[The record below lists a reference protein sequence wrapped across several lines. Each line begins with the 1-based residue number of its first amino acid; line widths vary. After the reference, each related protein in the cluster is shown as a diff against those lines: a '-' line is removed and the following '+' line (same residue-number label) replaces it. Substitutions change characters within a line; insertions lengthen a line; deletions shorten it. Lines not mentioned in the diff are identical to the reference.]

1 MDLVYTGVRPVTYP
15 KTSNFRTVFE
25 KQLVPSNKMLIATGY
40 VSEDSLMELKAIL
53 EFYKDQSKT
62 KGCDL
67 VIGMHGREGFTRSQY
82 EAACSL
88 GTFLRDS
95 KIGEVR
101 VCTAFKFHGKV
112 YSFLKSTKPIASIV
126 GSSNLSNIL
135 GSVSQWEADVLVTE
149 RKQLKKLIELHNDLT
164 DKATKPLLE
173 FEDVKLISQ
182 SSLLEGR
189 IGAEKVPDSELKNVQ
204 ENKTGLEFKIPL
216 KTELKSN
223 LNAYFGKGR
232 MSSTGAV
239 RPRPWYEVEV
249 IVPKVITSQKGYPK
263 IKDPFTVYT
272 DDGWKFRCKV
282 SGQNS
287 KNFRSED
294 DLQTLGRWIKGRLE
308 EARVLRVGE
317 LIKNETLELYGVNE
331 LLLAATKDPN
341 VWYLSFS
348 PKEV

>member
-1 MDLVYTGVRPVTYP
+1 MDLVYTGVLPVTYP
-15 KTSNFRTVFE
+15 KISNFRTVFE

-67 VIGMHGREGFTRSQY
+67 IIGMHGREGFTRSQY

-88 GTFLRDS
+88 GIFLRDS

-112 YSFLKSTKPIASIV
+112 YSFLKSSKPIASIV

-135 GSVSQWEADVLVTE
+135 GSVSQWEADVLITE
-149 RKQLKKLIELHNDLT
+149 RKQLNKLIELHNDLA

-173 FEDVKLISQ
+173 FEEVKLISQ
-182 SSLLEGR
+182 SNLLEGR
-189 IGAEKVPDSELKNVQ
+189 IGAEEITDSELNSVKQNR
-204 ENKTGLEFKIPL
+204 TGVNFKIPL
-216 KTELKSN
+216 KTEIRSN

-232 MSSTGAV
+232 MSSQGAV

-249 IVPKVITSQKGYPK
+249 IVSKAITSQKGYPK
-263 IKDPFTVYT
+263 NKQPFTVYT

-294 DLQTLGRWIKGRLE
+294 DLQTLGRWMKGRLE
-308 EARVLRVGE
+308 EAGVLRVGE
-317 LIKNETLELYGVNE
+317 LIKNETLELYGTND

>member
-1 MDLVYTGVRPVTYP
+1 MDLVYTGVLPVTYP
-15 KTSNFRTVFE
+15 KTQNFRTVFE
-25 KQLVPSNKMLIATGY
+25 QQLVPSNKMLIATGY

-53 EFYKDQSKT
+53 EFYKDQSKA

-82 EAACSL
+82 DAACSL

-112 YSFLKSTKPIASIV
+112 YSFLKSSKPIASIV

-149 RKQLKKLIELHNDLT
+149 GKQLKRLIKLHNDLAQ
-164 DKATKPLLE
+164 KATKPILE
-173 FEDVKLISQ
+173 FEEVKLISQ
-182 SSLLEGR
+182 SNLLEGR
-189 IGAEKVPDSELKNVQ
+189 IAVEKVADSELHAVKNSQ
-204 ENKTGLEFKIPL
+204 TGLQFNIPL

-223 LNAYFGKGR
+223 LNVYFGKGR

-249 IVPKVITSQKGYPK
+249 IVSKATTSQKGYPK
-263 IKDPFTVYT
+263 IKEPFTVYT

-308 EARVLRVGE
+308 EGRFLKVGE
-317 LIKNETLELYGVNE
+317 LITDETLESYGASE